1 MIITWEQDWI
11 SEALLF
17 SQSVMNLHNGGA
29 DPKSV
34 HRTIESVYIKEEIV
48 QSDPD
53 DDDDD
58 EVRICLKQN
67 A

>member
-1 MIITWEQDWI
+1 
-11 SEALLF
+11 
-17 SQSVMNLHNGGA
+17 VKLHNGGT

-53 DDDDD
+53 EDDD
-58 EVRICLKQN
+58 EVRIFYNN
-67 A
+67 AYNFLRKKELFNK